1 MRIVRTIAASA
12 AALLSAAG
20 TFAQGCAM
28 CYSQASASGA
38 HAQKSLDWG
47 IFILLVPSLVLFGSV
62 FFMLHRRGNPGE

>member
-1 MRIVRTIAASA
+1 
-12 AALLSAAG
+12 
-20 TFAQGCAM
+20 M

-47 IFILLVPSLVLFGSV
+47 IFILLVPSLVLFGGV

>member
-1 MRIVRTIAASA
+1 
-12 AALLSAAG
+12 
-20 TFAQGCAM
+20 M